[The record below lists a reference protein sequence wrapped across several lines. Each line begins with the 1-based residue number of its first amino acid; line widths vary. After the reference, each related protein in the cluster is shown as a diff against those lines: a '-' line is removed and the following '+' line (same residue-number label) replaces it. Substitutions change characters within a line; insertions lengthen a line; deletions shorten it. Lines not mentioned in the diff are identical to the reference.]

1 MMTTITLVVGSNQ
14 SYSRVQGLVEYCMD
28 QFSLMNL
35 KTDLIMVN
43 ELNHEALLTA
53 DFSHPDILEAN
64 QKIMNSQA
72 VLFFTP
78 IYKASYSGI
87 LKTYL
92 DLLPQKALSEK
103 IVYSVALGGSTNHV
117 LALPYALEP
126 VLKELGAEYLLQST
140 FIHQSAVTRDVESWD
155 VALQARERID
165 TQLLKI
171 EQYTL
176 KKVRK
181 EVIK

>member
-14 SYSRVQGLVEYCMD
+14 SYSRVQGLVEYCID
-28 QFSLMNL
+28 QFTMMHM
-35 KTDLIMVN
+35 TTHLIMVN

-64 QKIMNSQA
+64 QKIENSQA

-92 DLLPQKALSEK
+92 DLLPQKGLAEK
-103 IVYSVALGGSTNHV
+103 IVYSLALGGSTNHV

-140 FIHQSAVTRDVESWD
+140 FIHQSMVTQLADSWN
-155 VALQARERID
+155 VAETARERID
-165 TQLLKI
+165 AQLSKINQYEVTQ
-171 EQYTL
+171 E
-176 KKVRK
+176 K
-181 EVIK
+181 EEVV